1 MQFFSGKNYFLTLIF
16 LSIFSNIANALEN
29 IVHWQTAGGL
39 KVYWVYSPSPAM
51 VDIEL
56 LFAAGSAYD
65 GEKTGLANATNSMF
79 YEYADGQPQAYWAE
93 KLETLGAEI
102 AFNSRRESANIR
114 LRTLSDDDTR
124 NEALD
129 LWLKIISK
137 AEFRQEDWQ
146 RVREQLLSLYR
157 DQQQDPSYL
166 ANQTFYQTL
175 FPDSALGQPSLGT
188 EKSLMALSVEDLKGF
203 YEKFY
208 HRHNA
213 KLVIVGNLNR
223 QQAEAVAEKVSAALA
238 DNGKAAPEVRL
249 TRSQSK
255 QEIIYFPSQQAH
267 LILGYVTIPRTHPD
281 YYPLLVAN
289 HLLGG
294 NGFSSR
300 LMQKL
305 RVEHGLTYGIYS
317 YIIPMRQGSIFS
329 IRLQTRVEQS
339 EQALTLIQET
349 LNNLRQ
355 EGFSD
360 SEFNDAKANLINS
373 FPLSISSNRSILRQV
388 GSIAFYDL
396 ELDRLNK
403 FQNTIRAISQ
413 AEVKEAIE
421 KYLLPDALITI
432 QVGTGQ

>member
-1 MQFFSGKNYFLTLIF
+1 MQFFPSKNYFLTLIF
-16 LSIFSNIANALEN
+16 LSIFSSSSNALEN
-29 IVHWQTAGGL
+29 IVHWQTKAGLG
-39 KVYWVYSPSPAM
+39 VYWVYSPSPAM

-65 GEKTGLANATNSMF
+65 GEKNGLANATNAMF
-79 YEYADGQPQAYWAE
+79 YEYADGQPQTYWAE
-93 KLETLGAEI
+93 KLESLGAEI
-102 AFNSRRESANIR
+102 ALTSRREGAGIR
-114 LRTLSDDDTR
+114 LRSLSDSDTL

-146 RVREQLLSLYR
+146 RVREQLLSQYR

-166 ANQTFYQTL
+166 ANEAFYQAL

-188 EKSLMALSVEDLKGF
+188 EKSLMALTIEDLKTF
-203 YEKFY
+203 YQNFY

-213 KLVIVGNLNR
+213 KLVIVGDLSH
-223 QQAEAVAEKVSAALA
+223 QQAEALSEKVSTALA
-238 DNGKAAPEVRL
+238 DNGGAAAQVSL
-249 TRSQSK
+249 TKSEPK
-255 QEIIYFPSQQAH
+255 QQIINFPSQQAH

-300 LMQKL
+300 LMQKV
-305 RVEHGLTYGIYS
+305 RVERGLTYGIYS
-317 YIIPMRQGSIFS
+317 HIIPMRDGSIFS

-339 EQALTLIQET
+339 TQALALIQET
-349 LNNLRQ
+349 LDNLRQ
-355 EGFSD
+355 QGFSD
-360 SEFNDAKANLINS
+360 TEFNDAKENLINS
-373 FPLSISSNRSILRQV
+373 FPLTISSNRSILSQV

-396 ELDRLNK
+396 ELDRIGK
-403 FQNTIRAISQ
+403 FQEKIHAVSK
-413 AEVKEAIE
+413 AEVNKAIE
-421 KYLLPDALITI
+421 KYLLPDALIKI